1 MSFLRGASPG
11 RPETNPMQ
19 ATLRPLF
26 SILLGLLFLI
36 IGHGMQLTLIPLRA
50 EALGWSKF
58 EIGVVGSAYYIGY
71 VFGCFAAP
79 YLIRRAGHIRAF
91 TVLTALITA
100 AMLAHTLWVAFTPWI
115 VFRLALGASLA
126 GLYMILESWVNDR
139 ASNANRGLVM
149 SSYITVN
156 YTALAIG
163 QFMVT
168 LAAPTEFTLFVMA
181 AMALSISAI
190 PLALTRQ
197 TQPAPVSI
205 VRFRPL
211 TLYRSSPVGL
221 IGASV
226 AGVATG
232 ALWSLGAVA
241 VVGAGLTERDAAI
254 FMGIFT
260 AAGALAQWPI
270 GRASDRVDRRVVLIA
285 ILLAAAVVG
294 VLLAVLPENGVR
306 WFVLAAFLGAAM
318 APTYSVAAAH
328 AYDHA
333 EPGAM
338 VETAE
343 GLFVASASGSIV
355 GPLIAA
361 ALMQHYGTSTL
372 FLFNAIVHLGLAA
385 YIVYRVRARPPLA
398 QALKTDFDIAASAP
412 MSGGVPVEPEF
423 LPPEH
428 GASPA
433 EEAAG

>member
-190 PLALTRQ
+190 
-197 TQPAPVSI
+197 
-205 VRFRPL
+205 PL